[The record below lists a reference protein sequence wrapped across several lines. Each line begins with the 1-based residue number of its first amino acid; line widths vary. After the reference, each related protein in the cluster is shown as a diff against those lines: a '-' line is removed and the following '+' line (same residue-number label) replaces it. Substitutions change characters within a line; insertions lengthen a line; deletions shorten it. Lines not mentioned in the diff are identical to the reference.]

1 MAQKKQSDK
10 KIDREIRR
18 VKKEIEATFKKKEKL
33 YKDQLKRIKK
43 IQEKPR
49 GLPAWE
55 RPKSIRAEAIKSKRP
70 KIKQYSKSD
79 MERMKKFYGDIDRTK
94 LAKFKKVP
102 KKSLA
107 KRLVGKTLAKAIP
120 GAGAAIIAHDVMR
133 AGAKKGCIKR
143 GGKWV
148 GGKCQVAKKSRK
160 KTGGPDPRFAKSRRT
175 KAKK

>member
-1 MAQKKQSDK
+1 MAQKKQK
-10 KIDREIRR
+10 QKRLRAKTKISPAD
-18 VKKEIEATFKKKEKL
+18 AAKL
-33 YKDQLKRIKK
+33 YKQESMKPFNALK
-43 IQEKPR
+43 
-49 GLPAWE
+49 GDV
-55 RPKSIRAEAIKSKRP
+55 KRVLD
-70 KIKQYSKSD
+70 KYSKAD

-120 GAGAAIIAHDVMR
+120 GAGTAIIVHDVMR

-148 GGKCQVAKKSRK
+148 NGKCSGQVREGKKK
-160 KTGGPDPRFAKSRRT
+160 YPGLTPYPDKE
-175 KAKK
+175 